1 MEYKN
6 LLVERRDQVA
16 VLSVNRPK
24 ALNSLNSEVIEELL
38 AALTEIEGNA
48 GLKVVVITGSGE
60 KAFVAGADIA
70 EMSVLNVQQALG
82 FSRKGQQVVNFIG
95 RMTKP
100 VIAAVNGFALG
111 GGLELALACDF
122 VYASEGAKLGF
133 PEVTL
138 GVMPG
143 FGGTQKL
150 GRIVGRGRANELIF
164 TGRMITAAEA
174 LDWGMVNAVL
184 PGVELLGKAV
194 EMAAKIAGNGLL
206 GVAGAKDAIRSG
218 LDMGEADGLSY
229 ESVVFASLFASA
241 DQKEG
246 MQAFLEKRK
255 AAFTGA

>member
-1 MEYKN
+1 MKYTN
-6 LLVERRDQVA
+6 LLVEKRDAVA
-16 VLSVNRPK
+16 VLTVNRPK

-48 GLKVVVITGSGE
+48 GLKVAVITGSGE

-70 EMSVLNVQQALG
+70 EMSGLNVQQALA

-122 VYASEGAKLGF
+122 VYAAESAKLGF

-138 GVMPG
+138 GIMPG

-150 GRIVGRGRANELIF
+150 GRIIGRGRANELIF
-164 TGRMITAAEA
+164 TGRLVTAAEA
-174 LDWGMVNAVL
+174 LDWGMVNGVL
-184 PGVELLGKAV
+184 PGGELLDRAI
-194 EMAAKIAGNGLL
+194 EMATKIAGNGLL

-218 LDMGEADGLSY
+218 LDMGEADGLNY
-229 ESVVFASLFASA
+229 ESVLFASLFASA

-246 MQAFLEKRK
+246 MQAFLDKRK